1 LILRQVIQPLAQEHC
16 ITKRQLCQGF
26 LAEQIKRC
34 NKVYLDFTRNPKGLE
49 NGFNALPEE
58 AYTYLERSGAL
69 FGTPIERLEK
79 MNIGAI
85 ELYADLTY
93 AGSRAVV

>member
-1 LILRQVIQPLAQEHC
+1 
-16 ITKRQLCQGF
+16 
-26 LAEQIKRC
+26 
-34 NKVYLDFTRNPKGLE
+34 VYLDFTRNPKGLE

-93 AGSRAVV
+93 ASSRAVV